1 MVDHGR
7 NWQSAQLALEQGR
20 QRYEQGRY
28 EQALLWLEEALTLG
42 LRNPEDTVEAHKLA
56 AFIACVQ
63 SRPGDCRRHF
73 TELLAIDPDFEL
85 ARAEVGHPM
94 WGPVFSEVKR
104 SATVRCSSEVEAAIV
119 DKAAF
124 RNILLADPRIAE
136 RLSENLAA
144 REMEQADRVAEAG
157 ARLQVQRRVRD
168 EILGRIRSFFAMGEG
183 GADIG

>member
-1 MVDHGR
+1 MISRFGRVAGTVLCILLLSACATRQGAAPVVDHGR

-104 SATVRCSSEVEAAIV
+104 SATVR
-119 DKAAF
+119 
-124 RNILLADPRIAE
+124 
-136 RLSENLAA
+136 
-144 REMEQADRVAEAG
+144 
-157 ARLQVQRRVRD
+157 
-168 EILGRIRSFFAMGEG
+168 
-183 GADIG
+183 